1 VLIHGPKLLLMD
13 EPFGALEALTRAQM
27 KLGLLRIRA
36 ETGATI
42 LFMTHGI
49 AVAVFHGDCV
59 VAPTG
64 VPARM
69 ADDIAVSLPQPR
81 TLALKTTSEVGED
94 ARRIY
99 ARIPSPARG
108 RGSG

>member
-1 VLIHGPKLLLMD
+1 
-13 EPFGALEALTRAQM
+13 
-27 KLGLLRIRA
+27 
-36 ETGATI
+36 
-42 LFMTHGI
+42 
-49 AVAVFHGDCV
+49 
-59 VAPTG
+59 
-64 VPARM
+64 M

-81 TLALKTTSEVGED
+81 TLALKTTSEVSED